1 MPSPGYYQWM
11 RQGVTSDPYEALGL
25 EEGANAQE
33 VRTAYRRLAKIYHP
47 DVNSS
52 PDAPAQMSRINWAY
66 RVAMEHARQERPRYR
81 ADSSRTST
89 KSKSPRWYVQ
99 QRPAPQGGI
108 LVVETDLVV
117 LRGQRGENANVE
129 GMIQVRNDGI
139 GPLEGDVRGAPS
151 FVIVRPKQFTLQPDE
166 SQMFRVSIPNR
177 YCGPEPSEASIVLE
191 SNGGN
196 GSIRLTVPAAADV
209 LLYAE
214 PNRFQL
220 GEVAPGVLHEA
231 RMKVTF
237 RGPGMQRIAAAA
249 SANWVGVSPIGHP
262 NKTQYFRL
270 LLRAPRLA
278 GPHHAAITI
287 RCGDAVVTVPVELTV
302 IPPLPRTD

>member
-1 MPSPGYYQWM
+1 M
-11 RQGVTSDPYEALGL
+11 RQGVTSDPYEVLGL
-25 EEGANAQE
+25 EEGSDAQE

-52 PDAPAQMSRINWAY
+52 PDAAAQMARINWAY
-66 RVAMEHARQERPRYR
+66 RVAMEHARRERPRYR
-81 ADSSRTST
+81 ADSNRTSA
-89 KSKSPRWYVQ
+89 KSKVPRWYVQ
-99 QRPAPQGGI
+99 QRPAPQGGKLI
-108 LVVETDLVV
+108 VETELVV

-129 GMIQVRNDGI
+129 GMVQVRNDGI

-196 GSIRLTVPAAADV
+196 GAIRLTVPAAADV

-214 PNRFQL
+214 PNRFQF
-220 GEVAPGVLHEA
+220 GEVPQGILHEA
-231 RMKVTF
+231 RMKVTY
-237 RGPGMQRIAAAA
+237 RGPGLQRITAA
-249 SANWVGVSPIGHP
+249 SSATWAGVSPIGHP
-262 NKTQYFRL
+262 HKTQFFRL
-270 LLRAPRLA
+270 LVRAPRTV
-278 GPHHAAITI
+278 GPHHAAIAI
-287 RCGDAVVTVPVELTV
+287 QCGDATVTVPVEITV
-302 IPPLPRTD
+302 VPPPPRTESDVSTFA